1 MISQCIRKG
10 GFMHE
15 DATCNDL
22 QKIITQAIN
31 EIKQEQGE
39 NFNLAKINL
48 AELER
53 RTGLSRSRLR
63 HLKENNFIV
72 TPTVKSTR

>member
-1 MISQCIRKG
+1 
-10 GFMHE
+10 MHE

-31 EIKQEQGE
+31 EISRNK
-39 NFNLAKINL
+39 AKISTLPKLNL

-63 HLKENNFIV
+63 HLKKITLLLRHMGGQDKNQQLRF
-72 TPTVKSTR
+72 

>member
-1 MISQCIRKG
+1 MLHVMTYK
-10 GFMHE
+10 
-15 DATCNDL
+15 
-22 QKIITQAIN
+22 KIITQAIN

-53 RTGLSRSRLR
+53 RTGLSRSRLG
-63 HLKENNFIV
+63 
-72 TPTVKSTR
+72 T